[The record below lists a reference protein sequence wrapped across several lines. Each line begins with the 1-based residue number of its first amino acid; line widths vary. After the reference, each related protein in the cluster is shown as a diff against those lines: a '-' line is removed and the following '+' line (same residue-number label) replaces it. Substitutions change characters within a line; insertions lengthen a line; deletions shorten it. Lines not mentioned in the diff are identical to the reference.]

1 MGLID
6 IAKLNTEVEKLIAAQ
21 KDEMQEMKAKMSAV
35 NEERFYQ
42 FMAAMKGYAETV
54 APIGKVKVFVG
65 CYGDGYGN
73 SRCFDVGFGDRRNR
87 MTVSHMTTLG
97 DYYVDFTVG
106 YEAKYEDV
114 ICFGGR
120 DVLNMIAK
128 WYLEN
133 TAEFEKRLEDACI
146 KKIKQKAEEA
156 NRRYQGVKD
165 KYEAA
170 VNQ

>member
-6 IAKLNTEVEKLIAAQ
+6 IAKLNMEVEKMIAAQ
-21 KDEMQEMKAKMSAV
+21 QDEMQEMKAKMSAV

-73 SRCFDVGFGDRRNR
+73 GRCYNVGFGYRRNR
-87 MTVSHMTTLG
+87 LMVSHMTTLG
-97 DYYVDFTVG
+97 DYCDDFSIG

-114 ICFGGR
+114 TCLVGR
-120 DVLNMIAK
+120 ELLNAIAK

-146 KKIKQKAEEA
+146 KKIKRKAEEA
-156 NRRYQGVKD
+156 NKKYTEVKNG
-165 KYEAA
+165 YEKT

>member
-6 IAKLNTEVEKLIAAQ
+6 IAKLNMEVEKMIAAQ
-21 KDEMQEMKAKMSAV
+21 QDEMLEMKAKMSAV
-35 NEERFYQ
+35 NEERFCQ

-87 MTVSHMTTLG
+87 LTVSHMTALG
-97 DYYVDFTVG
+97 DDHVDFTVG
-106 YEAKYEDV
+106 YEAKYEDSM
-114 ICFGGR
+114 CFGGR
-120 DVLNMIAK
+120 GVLNAIAK

-146 KKIKQKAEEA
+146 KKIKRKAEEA
-156 NRRYQGVKD
+156 NKKYTEVKNG
-165 KYEAA
+165 YEKT